1 MTSHLATKSP
11 SQSASIEA
19 FEKPLLYFGRTRNL
33 SSVSQPRVNSNL
45 PVISQ

>member
-1 MTSHLATKSP
+1 MTSHLVTKFL

-19 FEKPLLYFGRTRNL
+19 FEKLLLYFGRARNL